1 MSQEKILNLLM
12 QEDEITWQTIL
23 HDLVRSGEI
32 DPWNIDISILANKY
46 MGIVKKM
53 HELNLFISG
62 KVLLA
67 SAILLRIKSEKLITE
82 WIGNLDNLMFPPA
95 DMEELDQFLG
105 PGRGRIT
112 LDAEPK
118 LTIKTPQARKRKVTI
133 NDLIGALE
141 KALEVNERR
150 VLKHAER
157 DRIPADLAV
166 PEKPVDITQIIK
178 ELYERIKVA
187 FTRKERLT
195 FSELVSSERKEE
207 KIATFIPLLHLA
219 SQEKV
224 DLNQEEHFGEIEIKL
239 VNM

>member
-105 PGRGRIT
+105 PGNRRIT

>member
-23 HDLVRSGEI
+23 YDLVRSGEI

-46 MGIVKKM
+46 IGIVKKM

-105 PGRGRIT
+105 PGSRRIT

-157 DRIPADLAV
+157 DRIPADLAI

-219 SQEKV
+219 NQEKV

-239 VNM
+239 VQ